1 MTRPR
6 NPVRLALAFAPL
18 HKVAFGAATGLA
30 AALVTFLVTGVY
42 LVRGPTPGFDLG
54 LLAEFFYGYT
64 VSWPGAFVG
73 AIWAGFVGFVFGWF
87 LALVRNVVLAVMVLE
102 IRSRAELDETRDFLD
117 HI

>member
-18 HKVAFGAATGLA
+18 NKAAFGAATGTV
-30 AALVTFLVTGVY
+30 AALLVLLVTGVY
-42 LVRGPTPGFDLG
+42 LVRDPKPGFDLG

-64 VSWPGAFVG
+64 VSWSG
-73 AIWAGFVGFVFGWF
+73 AIIGALWAGFAGFVLGWF
-87 LALVRNVVLAVMVLE
+87 LALVRNLVLAVMVLE
-102 IRSRAELDETRDFLD
+102 IRSRAELEETRDFLD